1 MKPVSFN
8 SGWTYEPGLGGSIFA
23 RGENAVAP
31 IAVTLPH
38 DAVIHMSRVPDA
50 PSSTNKGFYPNGPF
64 LYKKTFHVPAEWADK
79 RVSIEFEGVYMNARV
94 YINGDFAGQC
104 PNGYAGFAIPCN
116 DLMLFGEDNL
126 IEVKLHTDMDSRW
139 YSGAGIYR
147 NVKLY
152 VADQVHV
159 ARNGVRLTTLAADS
173 EVASI
178 QAEIALVNEGT
189 TRRVVD
195 VSVELI
201 DDCGNVACADV
212 QRIQITSGAKETLN
226 PRLYVKNPKL
236 WDLDA
241 PNLYAA
247 VVKVSENGEV
257 IDETEIE
264 TFGIRVLT
272 LDNVRGLAIN
282 GKSVKLYGGC
292 IHHDNGIL
300 GAATIERAE
309 ERRIEKLK
317 SAGYNAIRMAHHPA
331 SKALLKAC
339 DKHGVAVMDELTD
352 MWNSSKSPRDYGNV
366 IEYRWEEDV
375 RDMVEKDY
383 NHPSVVMYSLGNEIL
398 ESGKPA
404 GARIYRKL
412 ANLVRALDTTRYTTA
427 GLNNMIGAMDIMKKL
442 MEERKKQAS
451 GELNSSMAEA
461 GMDIMSEI
469 SKMPEVVN
477 SSKESYEAMDIAG
490 YNYATARHAADAE
503 NFPNWISVGAETF
516 PKDLAENWRIVKENP
531 AVIGDFVWTAY
542 DYLGEAGI
550 GRDSYKGQRPSS
562 HSNPYPWFIAYD
574 ADFDLIGVRTPQGYY
589 REIVVDHR
597 TQPYVAMQTPETYE
611 LEPMVGGWSWPGT
624 VSSWNWPGFEGKPI
638 RVEVYGKGDEVELIV
653 NGESVGKKP
662 IPAANAGQE
671 VAYRTVF
678 DCVYAP
684 GKVEAVVYAGGV
696 ETGRYAV
703 ETACDSVEICAEAD
717 RSEIKA
723 DDTDLAYI
731 EIALC
736 DAQGRLNPGV
746 SRKVAVTVEGA
757 GVLQGLGS
765 GNPCCEENFF
775 DGAYTTFYGNA
786 LAAIRPTGAGEIKVT
801 ITADGCKDVCVTVTA
816 K

>member
-23 RGENAVAP
+23 RGNDAVEP

-38 DAVIHMSRVPDA
+38 DAVIHMKRTPDA

-64 LYKKTFHVPAEWADK
+64 LYKKTFRVPEEWTNK
-79 RVSIEFEGVYMNARV
+79 RVSVEFEGAYMNARV

-104 PNGYAGFAIPCN
+104 PNGYAGFEIYCN
-116 DLMLFGEDNL
+116 DLLLYGEDNV

-139 YSGAGIYR
+139 YSGAGLYR
-147 NVKLY
+147 NVNLY

-173 EVASI
+173 HVASV
-178 QAEIALVNEGT
+178 QAEIALVNEGV
-189 TRRVVD
+189 TRRTVD
-195 VSVELI
+195 VSIELM
-201 DDCGNVACADV
+201 DAEGNVACADT
-212 QRIQITSGAKETLN
+212 QRLQITAGASEKLN
-226 PRLYVKNPKL
+226 PRLYVKNPIL
-236 WDLDA
+236 WDLDN
-241 PNLYAA
+241 PNLYTA
-247 VVKVSENGEV
+247 VVKVSEDGNL
-257 IDETEIE
+257 IDETVID

-272 LDNVRGLAIN
+272 LDTVRGLAIN

-292 IHHDNGIL
+292 IHHDNGII

-339 DKHGVAVMDELTD
+339 DRHGVAVMDELTD

-366 IEYRWEEDV
+366 IEYRWEDDV

-404 GARIYRKL
+404 GARIYRRL

-427 GLNNMIGAMDIMKKL
+427 GLNNMIGAMDIMRKIMEQKKK
-442 MEERKKQAS
+442 EAT
-451 GELNSSMAEA
+451 GELNSSMANA
-461 GMDIMSEI
+461 GDVMNEI

-477 SSKESYEAMDIAG
+477 STKESYEAMDIAG
-490 YNYATARHAADAE
+490 YNYATARHAADAA

-516 PKDLAENWRIVKENP
+516 PKDLAENWRIVMENP

-550 GRDSYKGQRPSS
+550 GRDNYKGQRASS
-562 HSNPYPWFIAYD
+562 HTNPYPWFIAYD
-574 ADFDLIGVRTPQGYY
+574 ADFDLTGVRTPQGYY
-589 REIVVDHR
+589 REIVVGHR
-597 TQPYVAMQTPETYE
+597 TAPYVAMQTPETYD
-611 LEPMVGGWSWPGT
+611 LEPVVGGWSWTGT
-624 VSSWNWPGFEGKPI
+624 VSSWNWPGYEGKPI
-638 RVEVYGKGDEVELIV
+638 RVEVYGKGDEAELFI
-653 NGESVGKKP
+653 NGESVGRKA
-662 IPAANAGQE
+662 IPQASSGENYAF
-671 VAYRTVF
+671 RTVF
-678 DCVYAP
+678 DTVYAP
-684 GKVEAVVYAGGV
+684 GKAEAVIYEGGV
-696 ETGRYAV
+696 EMGRYAV
-703 ETACDSVEICAEAD
+703 ETAGDDVELDAVVD
-717 RSEIKA
+717 RSEIRA

-731 EIALC
+731 EISLK
-736 DAQGRLNPGV
+736 DSLGRINPGAE
-746 SRKVAVTVEGA
+746 RRVAVTVEGP
-757 GVLQGLGS
+757 GELQGLGS

-775 DGAYTTFYGNA
+775 DGAYTTFFGNV
-786 LAAIRPTGAGEIKVT
+786 LAAIRPTSAGEIRVSITAEGCRDVNVT
-801 ITADGCKDVCVTVTA
+801 ITAK
-816 K
+816 